1 MAVKSRY
8 YLLIHL
14 VYYRVDISKVL
25 ESNNYENDGLII
37 ISNAFYEYSQGYTT
51 KQAVNAIIQSKEGK
65 KKKTREPQI
74 SKK

>member
-1 MAVKSRY
+1 M
-8 YLLIHL
+8 
-14 VYYRVDISKVL
+14 L

>member
-1 MAVKSRY
+1 M
-8 YLLIHL
+8 
-14 VYYRVDISKVL
+14 L

-51 KQAVNAIIQSKEGK
+51 KQAVNAIIQSKKGK